1 MQTTPSTQRGFTLF
15 ELMLTLA
22 VAAVL
27 AAIAV
32 PNLRDFIRN
41 NRLASASNDL
51 LRSMQIARSEAI
63 KRQRVVAVCASANP
77 DAANPTCSDTP
88 FDGWIVFEDAN
99 NNWQRDAG
107 EELLER
113 PSAPDGVTVKNN
125 NEDIVSYA
133 ATGFANSTPGRTPT
147 SRVVICDARGNKAVG
162 TNSTA
167 RALFIEPTGRA
178 RVARDFTNV
187 GAALTTIGGT
197 CP

>member
-32 PNLRDFIRN
+32 PNLRDFVRN
-41 NRLASASNDL
+41 NRLTSASNDL

-77 DAANPTCSDTP
+77 DATNPTCSDTP
-88 FDGWIVFEDAN
+88 FDGWIVFEDVN
-99 NNWQRDAG
+99 NNWQRDVG

-162 TNSTA
+162 ANSTA